1 MIRLIV
7 TDIDGTL
14 VPEGGSYVNPEY
26 MSVIRGLLDLGVQFA
41 AASGRQ
47 ASSIDAV
54 FHELKD
60 RIYYLGDNGACIQK
74 GGITVKEVRMGREDT
89 LRLLKELREISG
101 QRLLVSVKE
110 GYYTDDPDEGFRRLV
125 FEEYKG
131 VGGVVEHVEDYADAC
146 IKLSLYCE
154 GGARGIFD
162 QLSDHWKER
171 FAINVS
177 GARWVDINS
186 FESTKGSAVQ
196 WLQETYGITPEE
208 TVVFGDNYNDISMM
222 KRAVRSYA
230 SELSNEEI
238 RAHAAH
244 VVPSYEKDGVLM
256 VLKEILEEV
265 RHEKQSGT

>member
-26 MSVIRGLLDLGVQFA
+26 MVVIRKLLDLGVQFA

-54 FHELKD
+54 FHELRD
-60 RIYYLGDNGACIQK
+60 RIYYLGDNGACIQR
-74 GGITVKEVRMGREDT
+74 GGVTVKEVRMGREAT
-89 LRLLKELREISG
+89 LGLLKELKDIPG
-101 QRLLVSVKE
+101 QKQLLSLKE
-110 GYYTDDPDEGFRRLV
+110 GYYTDDRDEKFRRLV

-131 VGGVVEHVEDYADAC
+131 VGGVVEQIEDYADAC

-154 GGARGIFD
+154 NGSREIYD
-162 QLSDHWKER
+162 QIGDDWKER
-171 FAINVS
+171 FAIHVS

-186 FESTKGSAVQ
+186 FESTKGNAVR
-196 WLQETYGITPEE
+196 WLQEQYGITPEE
-208 TVVFGDNYNDISMM
+208 TAVFGDNYNDISMM
-222 KRAVRSYA
+222 KQAARSYA

-238 RAHAAH
+238 RAEAAG
-244 VVPSYEKDGVLM
+244 VVLSYEKDGVLM

-265 RHEKQSGT
+265 EHEKKDQA